1 MATGKFNYVWN
12 YLSSTIDDFK
22 AIILGY
28 RTYKA
33 FLTQMGEDTPVA
45 TVVDN
50 TLGINITYEY
60 DGSGYY
66 YALLNR
72 DLFDGPDITI
82 SGQKVEVTITPSS
95 SIVGGDSVLISA
107 YPVFFFVI
115 AIESQVDGAGEDNV
129 LGTAFSSVL
138 EIKVYNK

>member
-1 MATGKFNYVWN
+1 MKKFNYVWN
-12 YLSSTIDDFK
+12 YLSSTIDEFK
-22 AIILGY
+22 VRLLGY

-33 FLTQMGEDTPVA
+33 FLTQMGEDAPVA

-60 DGSGYY
+60 DGGGYY

-72 DLFDGPDITI
+72 DLFNDPTVTI

-95 SIVGGDSVLISA
+95 SIVGGDPILISA
-107 YPVFFFVI
+107 YPIFTYLI
-115 AIESQVDGAGEDNV
+115 AIESQVDGIGEDNV